1 VVFSRRP
8 FAARD
13 RSIMTFDQLISAAAT
28 SKASDIHLRAGH
40 PPLVRVNGDLQRWT
54 SVAALTPAH
63 LEAIAGRLLPP
74 GIYLGQGRG
83 VTAGGPAEA
92 TAEGRLEVDVAWQA
106 SETVR
111 IRASVFRQRGTVGV
125 SMRLIPDRIPPVEE
139 LGLPAS
145 VIRLAELR
153 RGLVVVTGITGSGK
167 STTLAALIDVINR
180 TRPAHVLTIE
190 DPIEFVH
197 RNKVATITQREIR
210 TDTLSY
216 ASGLRSALRQD
227 PDVIM
232 IGEMRD
238 AETIETAL
246 VAAETG
252 HLVFSTLHTLNA
264 PETINRIVSVF
275 PPHQQDQVRHQL
287 AGVLKASVSQ
297 RLLQSADGKR
307 RVLAAEVLVSTP
319 YIKDC
324 LQDPDKTSLIPD
336 AIVAGAS
343 EYGMQSFDQSILK
356 LCQDGIVTVAEAEGS
371 VTNVEE
377 FRMRLRGITTGTGGN
392 MVTSGMLD
400 SPRLAK

>member
-1 VVFSRRP
+1 
-8 FAARD
+8 
-13 RSIMTFDQLISAAAT
+13 MTFDQLISAAAS

-40 PPLVRVNGDLQRWT
+40 PPLVRINSELQPWPA
-54 SVAALTPAH
+54 VAALTPAH
-63 LEAIAGRLLPP
+63 LEAIAARMLPP

-83 VTAGGPAEA
+83 VGNGSGDSQT
-92 TAEGRLEVDVAWQA
+92 EGRLEVDVAWQA
-106 SETVR
+106 SESVR

-125 SMRLIPDRIPPVEE
+125 TMRLIPDRIPPIEQ

-145 VIRLAELR
+145 VIKLAELR

-180 TRPAHVLTIE
+180 TRPDHVLTIE

-197 RNKVATITQREIR
+197 RNKRSTVTQREIR

-216 ASGLRSALRQD
+216 ATGLRSALRQD

-275 PPHQQDQVRHQL
+275 PPHQQDQIRHQL

-297 RLLQSADGKR
+297 RLLRHADGKS

-324 LQDPDKTSLIPD
+324 IQDREKTSLIPD

-343 EYGMQSFDQSILK
+343 EYGMQSFDQAILQ
-356 LCQDGIVTVAEAEGS
+356 LCQDGVVTIAEAEGA

-377 FRMRLRGITTGTGGN
+377 FRMRLRGITTGAGN
-392 MVTSGMLD
+392 GAVSSGMGMDL
-400 SPRLAK
+400 PLAR

>member
-1 VVFSRRP
+1 
-8 FAARD
+8 
-13 RSIMTFDQLISAAAT
+13 MTFDQLISAAAT

-40 PPLVRVNGDLQRWT
+40 PPLVRVNGDLQKWGA
-54 SVAALTPAH
+54 VAALTPAH
-63 LEAIAGRLLPP
+63 LEAIASRLLPP

-83 VTAGGPAEA
+83 A
-92 TAEGRLEVDVAWQA
+92 TAANGSDPHTEGRLEVDVAWQA
-106 SETVR
+106 SDSIR
-111 IRASVFRQRGTVGV
+111 IRASVFRQRGSVGV
-125 SMRLIPDRIPPVEE
+125 SMRLIPDRIPPIEE

-145 VIRLAELR
+145 VIGLAELR

-197 RNKVATITQREIR
+197 RNKVATVTQREIR

-216 ASGLRSALRQD
+216 ATGLRSALRQD

-264 PETINRIVSVF
+264 PETINRIVTVF
-275 PPHQQDQVRHQL
+275 PPHQQDQIRHQL

-297 RLLQSADGKR
+297 RLLQAADGKR

-324 LQDPDKTSLIPD
+324 IQDRDKTSLIPD

-343 EYGMQSFDQSILK
+343 EYGMQSFDQAILK
-356 LCQDGIVTVAEAEGS
+356 LCQDGVVTVAEAESS

-377 FRMRLRGITTGTGGN
+377 FRMRLRGITTGAGN
-392 MVTSGMLD
+392 SVVTNGMGAD
-400 SPRLAK
+400 VPRFAR

>member
-1 VVFSRRP
+1 
-8 FAARD
+8 
-13 RSIMTFDQLISAAAT
+13 MTFDQLISAAAT

-40 PPLVRVNGDLQRWT
+40 PPLVRINGDLQRWQ
-54 SVAALTPAH
+54 SVASLTPAH

-74 GIYLGQGRG
+74 GICLGQGRG
-83 VTAGGPAEA
+83 AAAAAGGDSQ
-92 TAEGRLEVDVAWQA
+92 TEGRLEVDVAWQA
-106 SETVR
+106 SESIR
-111 IRASVFRQRGTVGV
+111 IRASVFRQRGSVGV
-125 SMRLIPDRIPPVEE
+125 SMRLIPDRIPAVEE
-139 LGLPAS
+139 LGLPSA
-145 VIRLAELR
+145 VIKLTELR

-180 TRPAHVLTIE
+180 TRACHVLTIE

-197 RNKVATITQREIR
+197 RNKKATVTQREIR
-210 TDTLSY
+210 TDTMSY
-216 ASGLRSALRQD
+216 ATGLRSALRQD

-275 PPHQQDQVRHQL
+275 PPHQQDQIRHQL
-287 AGVLKASVSQ
+287 AGVLRASVSQ
-297 RLLQSADGKR
+297 RLLQAADGKN

-324 LQDPDKTSLIPD
+324 IQDREKMSLIPD

-343 EYGMQSFDQSILK
+343 EYGMQSFDQAILK
-356 LCQDGIVTVAEAEGS
+356 LCQEGVVTVEEAEGS

-377 FRMRLRGITTGTGGN
+377 FRMRLRGISSGTGNN
-392 MVTSGMLD
+392 MVTAGMGAGEAP
-400 SPRLAK
+400 SRFAR

>member
-1 VVFSRRP
+1 
-8 FAARD
+8 
-13 RSIMTFDQLISAAAT
+13 MTFDQLIAAAAA

-40 PPLVRVNGDLQRWT
+40 PPLVRINSELQPWPA
-54 SVAALTPAH
+54 VAALTPAH
-63 LEAIAGRLLPP
+63 LEAIAARMLPP
-74 GIYLGQGRG
+74 GIFLGQGRG
-83 VTAGGPAEA
+83 VSAGG
-92 TAEGRLEVDVAWQA
+92 TGDTQTEGRLEVDVAWQA
-106 SETVR
+106 SEAVR

-125 SMRLIPDRIPPVEE
+125 TMRLIPDRIPPIES
-139 LGLPAS
+139 LGLPPS
-145 VIRLAELR
+145 VIKLAELR

-180 TRPAHVLTIE
+180 TRHDHVLTIE

-197 RNKVATITQREIR
+197 RNKKSTVTQREIR

-216 ASGLRSALRQD
+216 ATGLRSALRQD

-275 PPHQQDQVRHQL
+275 PPHQQDQIRHQL

-297 RLLQSADGKR
+297 RLLRHADGKS

-324 LQDPDKTSLIPD
+324 IQDREKTSLIPD

-343 EYGMQSFDQSILK
+343 EYGMQSFDQAILK
-356 LCQDGIVTVAEAEGS
+356 LCQEGVVTIAEAEGA

-377 FRMRLRGITTGTGGN
+377 FRMRLRGITTGAGTGG
-392 MVTSGMLD
+392 VTSGMGLD
-400 SPRLAK
+400 LPLVR

>member
-1 VVFSRRP
+1 
-8 FAARD
+8 
-13 RSIMTFDQLISAAAT
+13 MTFDQLISAAAN
-28 SKASDIHLRAGH
+28 SNASDIHLRAGH
-40 PPLVRVNGDLQRWT
+40 PPLVRVNGDLQKWGA
-54 SVAALTPAH
+54 VAALTPAH

-74 GIYLGQGRG
+74 GIFLGQGRG
-83 VTAGGPAEA
+83 IASPSADSH
-92 TAEGRLEVDVAWQA
+92 AEGRLEVDVAWQA
-106 SETVR
+106 SDSIR
-111 IRASVFRQRGTVGV
+111 IRASVFRQRGSVGV

-139 LGLPAS
+139 LGLPSA
-145 VIRLAELR
+145 VIGLTELR
-153 RGLVVVTGITGSGK
+153 RGLVLVTGITGSGK
-167 STTLAALIDVINR
+167 STTLAALLDVINR
-180 TRPAHVLTIE
+180 ERPVHILTIE

-197 RNKVATITQREIR
+197 RNKKATVTQREIR
-210 TDTLSY
+210 TDTMSY

-275 PPHQQDQVRHQL
+275 PPHQHEQIRHQL

-297 RLLQSADGKR
+297 RLLQAADGSR

-324 LQDPDKTSLIPD
+324 IQDPDKLALIPD

-343 EYGMQSFDQSILK
+343 EYGMQSFDQAILK
-356 LCQDGIVTVAEAEGS
+356 LCHDGTVTVAEAEGA

-377 FRMRLRGITTGTGGN
+377 FRMRLRGITTGTGN
-392 MVTSGMLD
+392 NVVTTGIGMATND
-400 SPRLAK
+400 KPRFTR

>member
-1 VVFSRRP
+1 
-8 FAARD
+8 
-13 RSIMTFDQLISAAAT
+13 MTFDQLIAAAAA

-40 PPLVRVNGDLQRWT
+40 PPLVRINSELQPWP

-63 LEAIAGRLLPP
+63 LEAIASRMLPP
-74 GIYLGQGRG
+74 GIFLGQGRG
-83 VTAGGPAEA
+83 VAASGSGEA
-92 TAEGRLEVDVAWQA
+92 QTEGRLEVDVAWQA
-106 SETVR
+106 SDSVR

-125 SMRLIPDRIPPVEE
+125 TMRLIPDRIPPIES
-139 LGLPAS
+139 LGLPPS
-145 VIRLAELR
+145 VIKLAELR

-180 TRPAHVLTIE
+180 LRHDHVLTIE

-197 RNKVATITQREIR
+197 RNKKSTVTQREIR

-216 ASGLRSALRQD
+216 ATGLRSALRQD

-275 PPHQQDQVRHQL
+275 PPHQQDQIRHQL

-297 RLLQSADGKR
+297 RLLRHADGKS

-324 LQDPDKTSLIPD
+324 IQDREKTSLIPD

-343 EYGMQSFDQSILK
+343 EYGMQSFDQAILK
-356 LCQDGIVTVAEAEGS
+356 LCQEGVVTIAEAEGA

-377 FRMRLRGITTGTGGN
+377 FRMRLRGITTGTGNGG
-392 MVTSGMLD
+392 VTNGMGLD
-400 SPRLAK
+400 LPLVR

>member
-1 VVFSRRP
+1 
-8 FAARD
+8 
-13 RSIMTFDQLISAAAT
+13 MTFDQLISAAAA
-28 SKASDIHLRAGH
+28 SQASDIHLRAGH
-40 PPLVRVNGDLQRWT
+40 PPLVRVHGELQKWQT
-54 SVAALTPAH
+54 VAALTPAH

-74 GIYLGQGRG
+74 GIFLGQGRG
-83 VTAGGPAEA
+83 VSTSPVEHG

-106 SETVR
+106 SESIR

-125 SMRLIPDRIPPVEE
+125 SMRLIPDKVPPIET
-139 LGLPAS
+139 LGLPPA
-145 VIRLAELR
+145 VIKLAQEQ
-153 RGLVVVTGITGSGK
+153 RGLVLVTGVTGSGK
-167 STTLAALIDVINR
+167 STTLAAIIDVINR

-197 RNKVATITQREIR
+197 RNKKAVITQREIR
-210 TDTLSY
+210 TDTESY

-227 PDVIM
+227 PDVIL

-238 AETIETAL
+238 PETIETAL

-275 PPHQQDQVRHQL
+275 PPHQQDQIRHQL
-287 AGVLKASVSQ
+287 AGVLRASVSQ
-297 RLLQSADGKR
+297 RLLPAADGKR

-324 LQDPDKTSLIPD
+324 IQDQDKTSLIAD
-336 AIVAGAS
+336 AIVAGGS
-343 EYGMQSFDQSILK
+343 EYGMQSFDQAIFD
-356 LCQDGIVTVAEAEGS
+356 LCQAGIVTIAEAERS

-377 FRMRLRGITTGTGGN
+377 FRMRLRGITSGTSAAIMGG
-392 MVTSGMLD
+392 MGM
-400 SPRLAK
+400 